1 MDLHGQKAVSTWT
14 MEDYKPFARVST
26 KKTPIV
32 YTLHKSVQLKK
43 KKATE

>member
-14 MEDYKPFARVST
+14 MEDYELFARVST

-32 YTLHKSVQLKK
+32 YTPHKSVQFKK
-43 KKATE
+43 K